1 MFDNDSDRDCPY
13 GDTYSLLDA
22 IQENTANDVLLI
34 EAQRHVIQQRNAR
47 IQELETSIDDRSW
60 VCNSM
65 FFLSIAVAVLAY
77 VEGTTLGMYISLN
90 NHR

>member
-1 MFDNDSDRDCPY
+1 MSYDGDNDSDCLC
-13 GDTYSLLDA
+13 DTYAMLDR
-22 IQENTANDVLLI
+22 IYENTANDREII
-34 EAQRHVIQQRNAR
+34 EMQKQVIQKRNNR
-47 IQELETSIDDRSW
+47 IHELETSIEDRSW

-65 FFLSIAVAVLAY
+65 FFLSVAVAVLAY